1 MWAVGAV
8 RPATAR
14 WAGATHHRTCAM
26 ALARLQCWNEQND
39 NLGMQALRRRKARH
53 ASDALF
59 LGLGS
64 DGRVSGCCLHDV
76 GGSTPCKCRGLPP
89 QSILHKN
96 TMALPE
102 ALPRTASLSHS

>member
-39 NLGMQALRRRKARH
+39 NLGMH
-53 ASDALF
+53 ALF